1 MDQLEKQR
9 QNNYDSILQADSKSN
24 DQIGTENDD
33 YTSISQTDK
42 VKLNTVRQN
51 DSEVSTNQN
60 VNNEQETD
68 SLDYAKIPNR
78 QSELNSENYED
89 LDDLNQIG
97 RQTGRPTLQQISQN
111 VNVINVPQGSSAEN
125 YNNQTNNESL
135 LNINNESGSKTPSG
149 DSQTTLNEIENNQNN
164 LSAYDKVTQFNSTQN
179 FNQLN
184 TNTDNQVGNQF
195 GTLPSNELGQFE
207 ELPSNVIQA
216 QESATT
222 PRINQNFDSPEFM
235 SAGTKTEQQIDS
247 QDTQNQQRG
256 LNNRVTQQVGAQ
268 AQTSTQGTQIGTQAT
283 GTQGTQTGTQGAQG
297 SAEFN
302 ELNKQFIN
310 NLTEEDNQNY
320 SSQTG
325 EQTYITNQNT
335 IGQTDNTNNLNED
348 SSLDSTLNEPEYEK
362 LNSANGQNNQTLNSN
377 YSNLYPPNVSVQ
389 NESAVNQIGSPVGQV
404 NSQNSDF
411 FNNTIDNKTN
421 NFSTTN
427 NVSNSVE
434 QNVNRDS
441 STIYE
446 TLPKASDD
454 SASLLQKNNIGYS
467 GNSYEN
473 GNANSQETN
482 YSNVNQTNNK
492 INETNVAGNLQN
504 RKSLPN
510 ETRTNVQSS
519 IQNNESNYAGNVEN
533 LESQNGN
540 NKNQNTQSFVENSNL
555 NDANDL
561 NSSLT
566 ETNQNLNNTQSRR
579 GNLRQTAYSTL
590 EYQNNQSSYSEE
602 PEEITT
608 EISNQTA
615 SNNEKLIND
624 KISVSSFKITDDS
637 KNNVEENKTASSEKS
652 NNSSVDALS
661 NQDQFSRLN
670 EQFNLAATK
679 LNTNAGQ
686 FSNNTELNNTA
697 SPKSLLEEESK
708 IKKVVLESL
717 PQANNF
723 INDTSENQRRS
734 PRITGFDV
742 DNDNE
747 FELEDEENDLLRPIR
762 KRVKYITLGGNIVAA
777 LQTSDATDNNES
789 SINDKS
795 LDEKIKNQIIEEN
808 KPIEDQVYSSMIR
821 EREQLQNKLSDLE
834 NNKAYLRKAE
844 ENIQNQLVYLI
855 ANDQIA
861 DAENSSTSSP
871 LNQIIQNFINEDRT
885 TVENFKQE
893 TINQA
898 IQTIAGQKEID
909 EILLRQR
916 IEREL
921 RYEFNQMQLDHEQ
934 KMKIVYRRMIESMY
948 SDLLNS

>member
-1 MDQLEKQR
+1 LDQLEKQR

-68 SLDYAKIPNR
+68 SLNYAKIPNR
-78 QSELNSENYED
+78 QSELNSENYYED

-179 FNQLN
+179 INQLN

-235 SAGTKTEQQIDS
+235 NAGTKTEQQIDS

-256 LNNRVTQQVGAQ
+256 LDTRVTQQVGAQ
-268 AQTSTQGTQIGTQAT
+268 AQTSTQGTQ
-283 GTQGTQTGTQGAQG
+283 G
-297 SAEFN
+297 SAEFS

-310 NLTEEDNQNY
+310 NSTEEDNQNY

-389 NESAVNQIGSPVGQV
+389 NESTVNQIGSPAGQV

-434 QNVNRDS
+434 QNVNKDS

-454 SASLLQKNNIGYS
+454 STSLLQKNNIGYS

-504 RKSLPN
+504 RESLPN

-533 LESQNGN
+533 LEYQNGN

-608 EISNQTA
+608 EIFNQTA
-615 SNNEKLIND
+615 SDNEKLKND

-652 NNSSVDALS
+652 NNSSVNALS

>member
-1 MDQLEKQR
+1 M
-9 QNNYDSILQADSKSN
+9 
-24 DQIGTENDD
+24 
-33 YTSISQTDK
+33 
-42 VKLNTVRQN
+42 
-51 DSEVSTNQN
+51 
-60 VNNEQETD
+60 
-68 SLDYAKIPNR
+68 
-78 QSELNSENYED
+78 
-89 LDDLNQIG
+89 
-97 RQTGRPTLQQISQN
+97 
-111 VNVINVPQGSSAEN
+111 
-125 YNNQTNNESL
+125 NNQFIK
-135 LNINNESGSKTPSG
+135 NI
-149 DSQTTLNEIENNQNN
+149 
-164 LSAYDKVTQFNSTQN
+164 
-179 FNQLN
+179 
-184 TNTDNQVGNQF
+184 
-195 GTLPSNELGQFE
+195 
-207 ELPSNVIQA
+207 
-216 QESATT
+216 
-222 PRINQNFDSPEFM
+222 
-235 SAGTKTEQQIDS
+235 
-247 QDTQNQQRG
+247 
-256 LNNRVTQQVGAQ
+256 
-268 AQTSTQGTQIGTQAT
+268 
-283 GTQGTQTGTQGAQG
+283 
-297 SAEFN
+297 
-302 ELNKQFIN
+302 
-310 NLTEEDNQNY
+310 TEEDNQDY
-320 SSQTG
+320 SAQTG
-325 EQTYITNQNT
+325 EQAYIADQNT
-335 IGQTDNTNNLNED
+335 IGQTYNTNNLNEY
-348 SSLDSTLNEPEYEK
+348 SSLDPTLNELEYEK
-362 LNSANGQNNQTLNSN
+362 LNSANIQNNQTLNSN

-389 NESAVNQIGSPVGQV
+389 NESSVNQIGSPIGQV

-411 FNNTIDNKTN
+411 FNNTIDNKNN
-421 NFSTTN
+421 NFSATN
-427 NVSNSVE
+427 NVSNSLE

-441 STIYE
+441 SAIYE

-454 SASLLQKNNIGYS
+454 SASLLQKNNIDYS
-467 GNSYEN
+467 GSSSET
-473 GNANSQETN
+473 GNANSQEIN

-492 INETNVAGNLQN
+492 FNETNIAGNLQN
-504 RKSLPN
+504 RESLPN

-519 IQNNESNYAGNVEN
+519 IQNNESNYADYADNVEN
-533 LESQNGN
+533 LESQNDS

-555 NDANDL
+555 NDANNL
-561 NSSLT
+561 NNSLT
-566 ETNQNLNNTQSRR
+566 ATNQNLNNRQSAK
-579 GNLRQTAYSTL
+579 GNLRQTSYSTL
-590 EYQNNQSSYSEE
+590 EYQNNQFTYSEE
-602 PEEITT
+602 SEEITT
-608 EISNQTA
+608 EISNQTV
-615 SNNEKLIND
+615 SDNEKLKND
-624 KISVSSFKITDDS
+624 KISVSSFKITDES
-637 KNNVEENKTASSEKS
+637 KNRVEENKTASLEKS
-652 NNSSVDALS
+652 NNSSASALN

-686 FSNNTELNNTA
+686 FSNTELNNTA

-708 IKKVVLESL
+708 IKKVILESL
-717 PQANNF
+717 PQTNNF

-747 FELEDEENDLLRPIR
+747 FELEDEENDVLRPIR
-762 KRVKYITLGGNIVAA
+762 KRVKYITIGGNIVAA
-777 LQTSDATDNNES
+777 LQTSDATNNNES

-861 DAENSSTSSP
+861 DAENNSTSSP

-898 IQTIAGQKEID
+898 IQTISGQKEID